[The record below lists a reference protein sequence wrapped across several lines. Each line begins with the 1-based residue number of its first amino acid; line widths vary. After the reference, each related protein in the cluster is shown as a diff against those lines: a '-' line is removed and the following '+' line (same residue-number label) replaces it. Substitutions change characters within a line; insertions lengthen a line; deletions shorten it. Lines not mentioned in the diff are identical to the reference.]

1 MGFTIFIL
9 LFAMILG
16 IITVLLKLP
25 LWLFVA
31 AVIGL
36 SLARAFQVIHVLYRS
51 QDVERIARFLQ
62 SSAKN
67 PLYHYTLSLK
77 SGSRQAQLQAIDLV
91 LGAYR
96 SPLIQGM
103 YRSSRAML
111 EHDYSAA
118 KGFASQIPDE
128 AMRSYTLALVAAA
141 QGEKAAGSYIL
152 QKPWM
157 SSIIAATQFYKNG
170 DMTEFERHKQEALA
184 NSRGIQYFS
193 NFYYLERI
201 HENIKV
207 SERKKRKGTGLA
219 SS

>member
-9 LFAMILG
+9 LFAIIFG
-16 IITVLLKLP
+16 IITVLLGLP
-25 LWLFVA
+25 FWLFVA
-31 AVIGL
+31 AVIGV
-36 SLARAFQVIHVLYRS
+36 SLARTFHVIHILYRS
-51 QDVERIARFLQ
+51 QNVKKIGRFLQ

-77 SGSRQAQLQAIDLV
+77 SGSKQAQLQAIDLV
-91 LGAYR
+91 LGAYK

-118 KGFASQIPDE
+118 KTFAAQIPDE
-128 AMRSYTLALVAAA
+128 MMRSYTLSLIAAA
-141 QGEKAAGSYIL
+141 NGEVTAGDHML

-157 SSIIAATQFYKNG
+157 SSIIAATRSYKKG

-184 NSRGIQYFS
+184 NSRGIQHFS
-193 NFYYLERI
+193 NFYHLERI
-201 HENIKV
+201 PENIRV
-207 SERKKRKGTGLA
+207 SKRKKTKRGAA
-219 SS
+219 SAS

>member
-1 MGFTIFIL
+1 MNFTRFIL
-9 LFAMILG
+9 LFAIISG
-16 IITVLLKLP
+16 IITVLLGLP
-25 LWLFVA
+25 FWLFVA
-31 AVIGL
+31 AVIGV
-36 SLARAFQVIHVLYRS
+36 SLARTFHVIHILYRS
-51 QDVERIARFLQ
+51 RDVEKIGRFLQ

-77 SGSRQAQLQAIDLV
+77 SGSKQAQLQAIDLV
-91 LGAYR
+91 LGAYK

-118 KGFASQIPDE
+118 KDSASRIPDDS
-128 AMRSYTLALVAAA
+128 MRSYTLALVAAA
-141 QGEKAAGSYIL
+141 KGEETTGNFML

-157 SSIIAATQFYKNG
+157 SSIIAATRSYKQG

-184 NSRGIQYFS
+184 NSSGIQHFS

-207 SERKKRKGTGLA
+207 SKRKKQKRAASA